1 MDVEVNLFGLH
12 CLEFSSSRI
21 HGIIVTGSENHD
33 YGRYFMAVQFIL
45 TDYVSQALAH
55 AVYDKL
61 EDGTFAG
68 RIPPCMGV
76 VAFGTTLHRCE
87 AELRSTLEDWIL
99 VGLKLGHSL
108 PVIGGIDLN
117 KEPQRE
123 PVEAV

>member
-1 MDVEVNLFGLH
+1 MVV
-12 CLEFSSSRI
+12 R
-21 HGIIVTGSENHD
+21 
-33 YGRYFMAVQFIL
+33 FIL
-45 TDYVSQALAH
+45 TDYVSQTLMQ

-61 EDGTFAG
+61 EDGSFAG
-68 RIPPCMGV
+68 RIPSCSGV
-76 VAFGTTLHRCE
+76 VAFGTTLKECE
-87 AELRSTLEDWIL
+87 TELHSTLEDWIL

>member
-1 MDVEVNLFGLH
+1 MG
-12 CLEFSSSRI
+12 
-21 HGIIVTGSENHD
+21 
-33 YGRYFMAVQFIL
+33 VQYIL
-45 TDYVSQALAH
+45 TDYVCQALAQ

-68 RIPPCMGV
+68 RIPPCAGV
-76 VAFGTTLHRCE
+76 VAFGTTLQQCE

-99 VGLKLGHSL
+99 VGLKLGHPL

-117 KEPQRE
+117 KEPQHE

>member
-1 MDVEVNLFGLH
+1 
-12 CLEFSSSRI
+12 
-21 HGIIVTGSENHD
+21 
-33 YGRYFMAVQFIL
+33 MAVRYIL
-45 TDYVSQALAH
+45 TDYVSQALAQ

-61 EDGTFAG
+61 EDGIFAG
-68 RIPPCMGV
+68 RIPLCVGV
-76 VAFGTTLHRCE
+76 VAFGITLQQCE

-108 PVIGGIDLN
+108 PVIGYINLN